1 MSSNENSIF
10 KSLDWFTV
18 VLYLVM
24 TIYGAISIYAAKYSF
39 EETSL
44 FSFDTFSGKQ
54 FCWIILSLCL
64 GFSLLLID
72 RQFYEAYAYPIYGCM
87 ILLLILTIFVAPNI
101 KGSHSWISLGPV
113 SLQPAEFAKFATA
126 LALAKLFST
135 YGFSLNSPKNT
146 AIAVGIIVLPILIII
161 LQNETGSALVYT
173 SLVFVLYR
181 EGLTGLVLF
190 AGVASVVIFVIAL
203 KYSSVPFMDITLG
216 EFCVFIIIMAIT
228 VGMLHIYCKSRIVG
242 RNVLLGYLGAGAMAI
257 AAHYLG
263 FDIHGYLFFFPVI
276 GCSLI
281 YLAWEF
287 IRAGNQKLLTT
298 VGFAIAG
305 ICLLFTVNFAFN
317 KVLKPHQQ
325 MRIKV
330 ALAIEDDVRGQ
341 GYNVNQSKIA
351 IGSGGLFGK
360 GFLNGTQTKFGYV
373 PEQHTDFI
381 YCTIGE
387 EQGFVGSVAVL
398 LLFLAL
404 ILRIITIAERQHTA
418 FGRVYAY
425 CVASIF
431 IFHLSINVGMV
442 LGVCPVIGIPLP
454 FFSYGGSSIWGF
466 TTLLF
471 ILLRIDASRSQ
482 YGVW

>member
-10 KSLDWFTV
+10 KSLDWFTLL
-18 VLYLVM
+18 LYLVM
-24 TIYGAISIYAAKYSF
+24 TIYGAISIYAAKYNF

-44 FSFDTFSGKQ
+44 FSFDTYSGKQ
-54 FCWIILSLCL
+54 FLWIILSLCL

-72 RQFYEAYAYPIYGCM
+72 RRFYEAYAYPIYGGMM
-87 ILLLILTIFVAPNI
+87 ILLFLTIFIAPNV
-101 KGSHSWISLGPV
+101 KGSHSWIVLGPV

-135 YGFSLNSPKNT
+135 YGFGLTSTRNIG
-146 AIAVGIIVLPILIII
+146 IAVGVILLPIMLIIM
-161 LQNETGSALVYT
+161 QNETGSALVYT
-173 SLVFVLYR
+173 VFIFVLYR

-190 AGVASVVIFVIAL
+190 AGLSAVVIFVVAL
-203 KYSSVPFMDITLG
+203 KYSTIPFMGISVG
-216 EFCVFIIIMAIT
+216 EFCVFIILMVII
-228 VGMLHIYCKSRIVG
+228 VGMLFIYCRSHFAA
-242 RNVLLGYLGAGAMAI
+242 RNVFLGYLGSGALAVG
-257 AAHYLG
+257 AHFLG

-276 GCSLI
+276 IISLI

-287 IRAGNQKLLTT
+287 FRINNRRILTT
-298 VGFAIAG
+298 IGFAIAG
-305 ICLLFTVNFAFN
+305 MCLLFTVNFAFN

-351 IGSGGLFGK
+351 IGSGGLWGK

-398 LLFLAL
+398 ALFVTL

-418 FGRVYAY
+418 FARVYAY
-425 CVASIF
+425 CVASIL

-442 LGVCPVIGIPLP
+442 LGLCPVIGIPLP
-454 FFSYGGSSIWGF
+454 FFSYGGSSLWGF